1 MIKKSIVINI
11 TVKKGTPK
19 VNFLFLVL
27 WWNKYIPKRE
37 PIPPPISENNNNKL
51 YNNKIL
57 NKGTRLWKL
66 NLHVV
71 YLVIHNMQYN

>member
-51 YNNKIL
+51 SLILHLFFIAFLLSTPKKIKAIIL
-57 NKGTRLWKL
+57 IPIK
-66 NLHVV
+66 
-71 YLVIHNMQYN
+71 